1 MLSNKECCV
10 MKHRIVFLV
19 FVFLAVLLVC
29 GAATADKKD
38 SANATNVPRAA
49 DGHPD
54 LSGIWAYAIDLPPVT
69 LKKEINGKVT
79 ITEIDQSAAKP
90 AKRPVPGALPSTPAP
105 SYKPEFQQ
113 KVKDLFDNESKTDE
127 VFYCGKPGVPRIG
140 PPRRIIQLPGEMLF
154 LYEDVSGDPYRIIP
168 TDGRAHRKDANPSYY
183 GDSVAHWEGDTLV
196 VDVTNFVENGWFGE
210 GGYFHTDAM
219 HVTERL
225 WRDGENLV
233 WQAAVDDPKVLA
245 APWTMPPR
253 VITPSDDPLMESP
266 PCVEDDGHRLL
277 NSDHHQQR

>member
-1 MLSNKECCV
+1 
-10 MKHRIVFLV
+10 MKHRMVFAV
-19 FVFLAVLLVC
+19 FIFSEALLVC
-29 GAATADKKD
+29 GEATADKKD
-38 SANATNVPRAA
+38 SANPTSVPRAA

-69 LKKEINGKVT
+69 LKKEINRKVT
-79 ITEIDQSAAKP
+79 ITEIDQTAAKP
-90 AKRPVPGALPSTPAP
+90 ATRQIPGALPSTPAP
-105 SYKPEFQQ
+105 TYKPEFQQ
-113 KVKDLFDNESKTDE
+113 KVRDLFDNESKTDE

-140 PPRRIIQLPGEMLF
+140 PPRRIIQLPDEMVF

>member
-1 MLSNKECCV
+1 MT
-10 MKHRIVFLV
+10 HRLI
-19 FVFLAVLLVC
+19 FVFSAALLLA
-29 GAATADKKD
+29 GFATADKKD
-38 SANATNVPRAA
+38 SANTSKAPRSA

-69 LKKEINGKVT
+69 LKKEINGKVS

-90 AKRPVPGALPSTPAP
+90 AKKPVPGALPSTPAP
-105 SYKPEFQQ
+105 SYKPEFRE

-140 PPRRIIQLPGEMLF
+140 PPRRIIQLPGEMVF

-168 TDGRAHRKDANPSYY
+168 ADGRAHRKGANPSYY
-183 GDSVAHWEGDTLV
+183 GDSVAHWEEDTLV

-233 WQAAVDDPKVLA
+233 WQAAVDDPKVLS
-245 APWTMPPR
+245 APWIMPPR
-253 VITPSDDPLMESP
+253 VIAPSSDPLEESP
-266 PCVEDDGHRLL
+266 RCVEDDGNRLL

>member
-1 MLSNKECCV
+1 
-10 MKHRIVFLV
+10 MKLRFV
-19 FVFLAVLLVC
+19 FVFWAALVLC

-38 SANATNVPRAA
+38 SATAIKVPRAT

-54 LSGIWAYAIDLPPVT
+54 LSGIWSYAIDLPPVT
-69 LKKEINGKVT
+69 LKKEINGKVS

-90 AKRPVPGALPSTPAP
+90 AKKAVPGALPSTPAP
-105 SYKPEFQQ
+105 SYKPEFQE

-140 PPRRIIQLPGEMLF
+140 PPRRIIQLPGEMVF

-168 TDGRAHRKDANPSYY
+168 TNGRAHRKDANPSYY
-183 GDSVAHWEGDTLV
+183 GDSVAHWEQDTLV

-219 HVTERL
+219 QVTERL
-225 WRDGENLV
+225 WRDGENLI
-233 WQAAVDDPKVLA
+233 WQAQVDDPKVLTA
-245 APWTMPPR
+245 TWTMPPR
-253 VITPSDDPLMESP
+253 VIAPSDDPLMESP